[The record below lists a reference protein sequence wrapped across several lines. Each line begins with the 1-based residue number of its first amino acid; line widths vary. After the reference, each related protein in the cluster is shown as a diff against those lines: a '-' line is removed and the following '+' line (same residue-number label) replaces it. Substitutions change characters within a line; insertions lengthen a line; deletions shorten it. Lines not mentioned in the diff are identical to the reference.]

1 MDLLS
6 PEQFEEGFGSH
17 TPMITGQTRVVRYY
31 PMFARAFPLM
41 RQLINEQCN
50 LSESSKDTISRAT
63 SCKDLYDVMRRDFW
77 VVTSCESTSNPGT
90 AHEGTRITLQ
100 VRRLHHSRERERS
113 ADECALLTCLSLA
126 RFIQYSAPEGYEFS
140 IRTPGT
146 PSRWAEYDK
155 ELEFV
160 WNLLY
165 EEAIK
170 PDRDIERLSELILTL
185 AFYWYNFMPLSRG
198 TAACGYVA
206 ILSLFLSFD
215 IWVCLCCRSYSSSI
229 YRAFLT
235 MNGADRIPPTTDPAG
250 RLGGHPHAFTAG
262 LHCYDLALDVCRPL
276 QDHAVGRSPIG
287 RASDADPSSGNR
299 GPQCYQRQPSALP
312 GQRH

>member
-126 RFIQYSAPEGYEFS
+126 SFS
-140 IRTPGT
+140 IRLQKATS
-146 PSRWAEYDK
+146 SR
-155 ELEFV
+155 
-160 WNLLY
+160 
-165 EEAIK
+165 
-170 PDRDIERLSELILTL
+170 SELL
-185 AFYWYNFMPLSRG
+185 ALQVDGLSTTRSS
-198 TAACGYVA
+198 
-206 ILSLFLSFD
+206 SLFG
-215 IWVCLCCRSYSSSI
+215 ISS
-229 YRAFLT
+229 T
-235 MNGADRIPPTTDPAG
+235 KK
-250 RLGGHPHAFTAG
+250 
-262 LHCYDLALDVCRPL
+262 
-276 QDHAVGRSPIG
+276 
-287 RASDADPSSGNR
+287 PSS
-299 GPQCYQRQPSALP
+299 PSATSNASAS
-312 GQRH
+312 

>member
-100 VRRLHHSRERERS
+100 VRRLHHSRERER
-113 ADECALLTCLSLA
+113 DRQTNVPCLLVSRSLA
-126 RFIQYSAPEGYEFS
+126 SFS
-140 IRTPGT
+140 IRPQKATS
-146 PSRWAEYDK
+146 SR
-155 ELEFV
+155 
-160 WNLLY
+160 
-165 EEAIK
+165 
-170 PDRDIERLSELILTL
+170 SELL
-185 AFYWYNFMPLSRG
+185 ALQVDGLSTTRSS
-198 TAACGYVA
+198 
-206 ILSLFLSFD
+206 SLFG
-215 IWVCLCCRSYSSSI
+215 ISS
-229 YRAFLT
+229 T
-235 MNGADRIPPTTDPAG
+235 KK
-250 RLGGHPHAFTAG
+250 
-262 LHCYDLALDVCRPL
+262 
-276 QDHAVGRSPIG
+276 
-287 RASDADPSSGNR
+287 PSSPTAISNA
-299 GPQCYQRQPSALP
+299 SAS
-312 GQRH
+312 